1 MVCDCPTMPKRGV
14 CVSTTRRSISSA
26 WPVIS
31 ACTGAAKPSA
41 AASAGTSC
49 TRPSVIRIAPATRS
63 GGTSA
68 SVADSAENSR
78 VPSVS
83 PSASPASTTR
93 TSRPGMRL
101 SRSTSVARAA
111 SVCALRSPKFWLGL
125 LSTMTA
131 ATEGIG
137 SRSSRVNEGLASA
150 STISAS
156 ASARIG
162 APRLRA
168 SSSSDRDQ
176 HGRAERRPH
185 DIGGHQ
191 RSE

>member
-14 CVSTTRRSISSA
+14 CVSTTRRSISFL

-31 ACTGAAKPSA
+31 ACNGAAKPSA

-83 PSASPASTTR
+83 PSAAPASATR

-101 SRSTSVARAA
+101 SRSTKAARAA
-111 SVCALRSPKFWLGL
+111 CVCALRSPKSWLGL

-131 ATEGIG
+131 TTEGIG
-137 SRSSRVNEGLASA
+137 SRSSRVKEGLASA
-150 STISAS
+150 STISPS
-156 ASARIG
+156 ASARIA

-168 SSSSDRDQ
+168 SSSMTEISAAAPKAA
-176 HGRAERRPH
+176 HTT
-185 DIGGHQ
+185 
-191 RSE
+191 